1 MGVGM
6 GKVGEAEVAF
16 IIWGR
21 GQCESACGDL
31 SGGGAARGEG
41 SCSFLSSS
49 TAAASAAAF
58 SFAASFVA
66 AGCTAAEIMPGL
78 RRLWRLPA
86 RQPRMRRAGVGASA
100 SAAAAARAV
109 GCAPAALAAAA
120 KIVLSKLS
128 RPMLARPAASE
139 ASAAAAAGARAA
151 RGASAAVESMR
162 DVGGA
167 AHVTAAAPLIPCEAP
182 AMSPSRYIVNPVSP
196 PRVARKPTLYAPT
209 SAAAASTARSWRRP
223 LRLPTAR
230 LRSEQ

>member
-1 MGVGM
+1 MLILVIFNGGRVG
-6 GKVGEAEVAF
+6 
-16 IIWGR
+16 
-21 GQCESACGDL
+21 
-31 SGGGAARGEG
+31 
-41 SCSFLSSS
+41 CSV
-49 TAAASAAAF
+49 F
-58 SFAASFVA
+58 SFAASFAA
-66 AGCTAAEIMPGL
+66 AGCTAAEIMLGL

-223 LRLPTAR
+223 LRLPSAAA
-230 LRSEQ
+230 LRAAAGTRFPTIFTVGGHPVVVRKAVGKTDLKGSLPFLNS